1 MKKVNKK
8 NFPDNDAVCVLVSG
22 GLDSSV
28 LLCEMANK
36 YGVVYPVYVKSNL
49 LWEKAEIYWLR
60 KFLSFLKKK
69 SIKKLKIITT
79 NVLDI
84 YKEHW
89 SVTGK
94 NVPRET
100 DNDYNVYIPG
110 RNIMLLS
117 KTAVFCR
124 INNIHTIALAL
135 LNTNRFPDATKDFF
149 RHIQYTL
156 SKGLNFKF
164 SIITPFSEL
173 SKLDV
178 IRFGAHLPLEY
189 TFSCI
194 KPSGICHCG
203 ICSKCGERKRAFK
216 ELNIKDKTIYKN

>member
-1 MKKVNKK
+1 MKKENKK
-8 NFPDNDAVCVLVSG
+8 IFSGNNNVCVLVSG

-28 LLCEMANK
+28 LLYEMANK
-36 YGVVYPVYVKSNL
+36 YDVVYPVYVKSNL

-60 KFLSFLKKK
+60 KFLSFFNGK
-69 SIKKLKIITT
+69 SIKRLKIITV
-79 NVLDI
+79 NVSDI

-89 SVTGK
+89 SITGE
-94 NVPRET
+94 NVPKET
-100 DNDYNVYIPG
+100 DDDTNVYIPG
-110 RNIMLLS
+110 RNIILLS
-117 KTAVFCR
+117 KTAVFCS

-149 RHIQYTL
+149 YHIQHTL

-173 SKLDV
+173 SKSDV
-178 IRFGAHLPLEY
+178 IKFGAHLPLEY

-194 KPSGICHCG
+194 KPSGIYHCG
-203 ICSKCGERKRAFK
+203 VCSKCGERKRAFK
-216 ELNIKDKTIYKN
+216 ELNIKDITIYKN